1 MKTESSNKEEQKVP
15 EFTVTPY
22 IGFFDIYFRTNYRI
36 QSALKQ
42 WHRDLGLLPTNRTDG
57 CDCPLCTT
65 VKYVDPV
72 DPDPDPDWD
81 NGDHFEVY
89 LSNYQLED
97 GYRAVARFKGMR
109 SYFIEDL
116 MRDYFQ
122 YDEFF
127 IKKVKYV
134 FDFESKNQ
142 GYLEELITES
152 IELKLNSTEYENIHV
167 YVETCGIADSEPII
181 RLNIVIT
188 YPNSKTGIGVFRDT
202 ESETDQI
209 LDHIKFYTYDQEAI
223 LSKLTNQ
230 CMHITDSQMESLK
243 KQLQDTTN
251 MKDLRKIISRYI
263 DDDSKCFKVHPL
275 QSLFKIGIGD
285 NSLGDVNLGDN
296 PPSYDVKKVVFNTEP
311 DIIPELEYY
320 LPEYK

>member
-1 MKTESSNKEEQKVP
+1 METRSSSKNGQRVP

-36 QSALKQ
+36 QSALAQ
-42 WHRDLGLLPTNRTDG
+42 WHRELGLLPTNRTDG
-57 CDCPLCTT
+57 CDCRLCKT
-65 VKYVDPV
+65 VRFIDVHFE
-72 DPDPDPDWD
+72 PDM
-81 NGDHFEVY
+81 GDHFEVY
-89 LSNYQLED
+89 LSHYQLED
-97 GYRAVARFKGMR
+97 GYRAVAKFKGMY

-116 MRDYFQ
+116 MRDHFQ

-127 IKKVKYV
+127 IQKVKYV

-142 GYLEELITES
+142 EDLLELITKS
-152 IELKLNSTEYENIHV
+152 IKIDLNSTIYENIHA
-167 YVETCGIADSEPII
+167 YVETCEIADSEPII

-188 YPNSKTGIGVFRDT
+188 YPNSKTGTGVFSDT

-209 LDHIKFYTYDQEAI
+209 LDQIKFYTYDQEAF

-275 QSLFKIGIGD
+275 QSLFEKGIK
-285 NSLGDVNLGDN
+285 NKQIVDN

-311 DIIPELEYY
+311 NIIPELEYY
-320 LPEYK
+320 LPEYN